1 MAATEAQS
9 SYITDLAV
17 LKTKEFKEVKELL
30 VSSGIVKESA
40 ETVANAGTIAE
51 INNALT
57 EKQASQFIDVLVA
70 AKPPARGKVYGT
82 GRINKAVGIL
92 DDIENTIAEWGF

>member
-1 MAATEAQS
+1 MAATETQS

-30 VSSGIVKESA
+30 VSSGIVKDSA

-57 EKQASQFIDVLVA
+57 EKQASQFIDVLINTKAPV
-70 AKPPARGKVYGT
+70 RGRVYT
-82 GRINKAVGIL
+82 EKRINKATDIL
-92 DDIENTIAEWGF
+92 YDINKTVDDWGF